1 MDKAAPVGQTGRGFI
16 YAISVRHCLP
26 LMPTILAMEL
36 FAGLSN
42 HVFLL
47 MEVSHLLSY
56 QCGKRK
62 PYQEN
67 LSMFGTVNLEWART
81 NIPLNADTIA
91 YAEVWNYESQKEELI
106 QFTSVSEFFHG
117 STIHP

>member
-1 MDKAAPVGQTGRGFI
+1 MCLKFI
-16 YAISVRHCLP
+16 
-26 LMPTILAMEL
+26 PTCFTLEL

-47 MEVSHLLSY
+47 LEVSHLLSY

-67 LSMFGTVNLEWART
+67 LSMFGTVNPEWART

-106 QFTSVSEFFHG
+106 QFTSVSEFF
-117 STIHP
+117 SWIDNPPVAFRCI